1 MRLRLLVAI
10 LAVVVPS
17 LALAQTRKVED
28 KKAIT
33 YNEIE
38 RGLFLGVNGGLWSV
52 INPPAAQ
59 GSSQPFLLGQGVQVE
74 LGFDIGDRISP
85 AVMFIAAATSGAGS
99 DYRGLSAGGVA
110 SGDYSSLIPGG
121 TIKVRLVG
129 VNDAQGVTRGWLY
142 ARGNAGYVFYSPGKL
157 FNDASDVLI
166 GAGGGFE
173 YFTRLRHFSIGVEAT
188 FNFMALTGT
197 MGFSG
202 VFSVRYAFP
211 SS

>member
-10 LAVVVPS
+10 LAVVPS
-17 LALAQTRKVED
+17 LVFAQTRKVED

-52 INPPAAQ
+52 INPPAGQ
-59 GSSQPFLLGQGVQVE
+59 GSTQPFLLGQGVQVE
-74 LGFDIGDRISP
+74 LGYDIGDRISP

-99 DYRGLSAGGVA
+99 DYLGLSGGQA
-110 SGDYSSLIPGG
+110 SGDYSALIPGG
-121 TIKVRLVG
+121 TIKVRLLG

-157 FNDASDVLI
+157 LNDASDVLI

-173 YFTRLRHFSIGVEAT
+173 YFTRLRHFSIGAEGT

-197 MGFSG
+197 MGFSA
-202 VFSVRYAFP
+202 VVSVRYAFP